1 VADPKKPVDPQQE
14 VEMQI
19 GELEERVDRLRAI
32 YEQYFMGYEKLE
44 PTVQRR
50 DVDRRF
56 TNLRKINIRNTALRF
71 RFNVVTQKFN
81 TYAMYWT
88 RICRQIEEGT
98 FKRHVIKANKRFG
111 PGTRRGSDELSIDVD
126 LGDFDVDLEDFENET
141 ANVLAE
147 AEAHAALPSDPPPR
161 SVPKPSP
168 RLDGQTDRPARAPSF
183 GMLDDESGT
192 DTLPPA
198 SVPPASVP
206 PGQPRVAR
214 HAVLPAGVKQR
225 VLVKKGPT
233 PPRNPDAAPNS
244 TPTPSPQPA
253 PVRARMPSVP
263 EGELPPSRRAPE
275 HAPSTSVIRAASPQG
290 HVHRSPAGVVR
301 PAISPSASSVNRISI
316 AKQNP
321 AAPPPSTPT
330 SPAATSVRVPNATPA
345 GANPAPPASPAPSAQ
360 RIPAAMPAGSSPR
373 IPAAGPNP
381 ALGRP
386 PSTTTP
392 AAAPPRAPLSNPGR
406 VPIGLPSSVN
416 RVATAPPDAKAPP
429 PSERDVG
436 MPPPSQRR
444 PGPMPA
450 AAPARSTPSSPPE
463 SERNPPA
470 SRRPPPPLP
479 SQLKKT

>member
-111 PGTRRGSDELSIDVD
+111 PGARRGSDELSIDVD
-126 LGDFDVDLEDFENET
+126 LGDFEIDMDDFDTET

-147 AEAHAALPSDPPPR
+147 AEAHAAQPSEPPP
-161 SVPKPSP
+161 SLEKPREIP
-168 RLDGQTDRPARAPSF
+168 LDGQTERPARPPSF
-183 GMLDDESGT
+183 GALEDELGS

-198 SVPPASVP
+198 SMPPASVP
-206 PGQPRVAR
+206 PPGHPRVAR
-214 HAVLPAGVKQR
+214 HAVLPAGLKQR

-244 TPTPSPQPA
+244 APTTSPPPA
-253 PVRARMPSVP
+253 AVRARMPSVP
-263 EGELPPSRRAPE
+263 EGELP
-275 HAPSTSVIRAASPQG
+275 STSVIRAAPPQA
-290 HVHRSPAGVVR
+290 HVHRSPAGVIR
-301 PAISPSASSVNRISI
+301 PAISPSANSVNRISI
-316 AKQNP
+316 AKQ
-321 AAPPPSTPT
+321 
-330 SPAATSVRVPNATPA
+330 SPAAVPGSQTSPSAASVRVPAVAPA
-345 GANPAPPASPAPSAQ
+345 GPDNANPAQRNPAAASPAPSAQ
-360 RIPAAMPAGSSPR
+360 RIPAASPAGSSPR
-373 IPAAGPNP
+373 IPAAGLNP

-386 PSTTTP
+386 PSSATP
-392 AAAPPRAPLSNPGR
+392 AGAPMRAPLPSAGR

-416 RVATAPPDAKAPP
+416 RVPNTPPTSEAKAPP
-429 PSERDVG
+429 PSERSVG
-436 MPPPSQRR
+436 LPPPSQRR

-479 SQLKKT
+479 SQVKKT